1 MGTAGSSENR
11 TPTARQGALT
21 TPSPLGS
28 CLILAWLDKYPANTC
43 LYSPVVICTKRRQKH
58 KHRKAG
64 KQGPPPMQL
73 PPSCLPG
80 RTGLQPRPHRANTGQ
95 IPAWLYSD
103 PGIHK
108 HTHFQGRSENGS
120 PAGKHTCQTY
130 IPPQTTRTVIA
141 SCIDDAI
148 L

>member
-1 MGTAGSSENR
+1 MGTAGSCENW
-11 TPTARQGALT
+11 TPTARRGALT
-21 TPSPLGS
+21 TPFPLSS

-43 LYSPVVICTKRRQKH
+43 LYSPVMDKHRQKH

-64 KQGPPPMQL
+64 KQGPMQL

-80 RTGLQPRPHRANTGQ
+80 WTGLQPRPHRANTGQ

-130 IPPQTTRTVIA
+130 IPPQTMFTTRTVIA
-141 SCIDDAI
+141 SCLDDAI